1 MTQKKSSGIE
11 KCRERPK
18 KHNYNG
24 EKKRK
29 YNNNFQIMQD
39 IE

>member
-1 MTQKKSSGIE
+1 MIQKKSSGIE
-11 KCRERPK
+11 QCRERPK
-18 KHNYNG
+18 KQNYYG

-29 YNNNFQIMQD
+29 YNNNYQIMQG